1 MQGIKVQGY
10 KLENQVRLFAFRV
23 IDMKDVVLRLFTM
36 MMENASNIAMKMST
50 KFSLMMENL
59 SINAMDKSRICLQ
72 GVLLLIKDGYY
83 IVAQVSSKF

>member
-1 MQGIKVQGY
+1 MQGIKVYGY

>member
-1 MQGIKVQGY
+1 
-10 KLENQVRLFAFRV
+10 
-23 IDMKDVVLRLFTM
+23 M

-59 SINAMDKSRICLQ
+59 SINVMDKSRICLQ
-72 GVLLLIKDGYY
+72 GVLLLIKGDYY

>member
-1 MQGIKVQGY
+1 
-10 KLENQVRLFAFRV
+10 
-23 IDMKDVVLRLFTM
+23 MKDVVLRLFTM